1 MITLTENTR
10 GALLM
15 TAAMAFFT
23 VNDAFMKAAM
33 AEASLMQAIFLR
45 SIVVVPL
52 MVVLCRVLGQLRFS
66 LPRRDWMLI
75 VIRTLA
81 EMLGALFF
89 ISALRHLPLANVSAI
104 LQSLPLTVSLAA
116 ALVFREP
123 LGWRRMTAIAVGFI
137 GVMLIVR
144 PGGADFNVYSLLA
157 VATVLVVTVR
167 DLAARR
173 MSPAVPSTFVG
184 LASGVGVLGMS
195 AIGLL
200 FDSWEP
206 LDAPTLLKLVGAAV
220 FVIGG
225 YVFSV
230 AAMRV
235 GEISA
240 VAPFRY
246 TSLLVALILGFVMF
260 GEVPQLLTWI
270 GAGIVVAMGLFTL
283 YRERVLRLR
292 QRAVPGARNAPGV

>member
-292 QRAVPGARNAPGV
+292 QRAVPGARNAPGG

>member
-1 MITLTENTR
+1 MITLSDNTR

-15 TAAMAFFT
+15 TAAMAAFT
-23 VNDAFMKAAM
+23 VNDAFMKAALV
-33 AEASLMQAIFLR
+33 EASLMQAIFLR
-45 SIVVVPL
+45 GVVVVPL
-52 MVVLCRVLGQLRFS
+52 MILLCRMLGHMRPT
-66 LPRRDWMLI
+66 LPRRDWHLI
-75 VIRTLA
+75 AIRTVA

-89 ISALRHLPLANVSAI
+89 ISALMHLPLANVSAI
-104 LQSLPLTVSLAA
+104 LQALPLTVSLAA

-123 LGWRRMTAIAVGFI
+123 LGWRRMTAILIGFVG
-137 GVMLIVR
+137 VLLIVR
-144 PGGADFNVYSLLA
+144 PGGADFNIFSLLA

-173 MSPAVPSTFVG
+173 MSPTVPSTFVG
-184 LASGVGVLGMS
+184 LASGVGVLAM
-195 AIGLL
+195 AAVGLL
-200 FDSWEP
+200 FDRWEP
-206 LDAPTLLKLVGAAV
+206 LGTMSVLQIAGAAV
-220 FVIGG
+220 FIIAG

-230 AAMRV
+230 SAMRV

-270 GAGIVVAMGLFTL
+270 GAAIVVATGLFTL
-283 YRERVLRLR
+283 YRERALRLR
-292 QRAVPGARNAPGV
+292 QRPVPGARNAPGV